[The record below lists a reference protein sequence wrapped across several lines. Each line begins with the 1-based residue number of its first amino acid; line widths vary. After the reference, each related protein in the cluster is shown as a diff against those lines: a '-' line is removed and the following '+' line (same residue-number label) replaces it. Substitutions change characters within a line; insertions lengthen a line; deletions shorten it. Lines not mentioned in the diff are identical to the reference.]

1 LQLSSPKITNLS
13 WGKIEID
20 GSQIFKD
27 VKLFPGGC
35 RKWDWRE
42 TGTQH
47 SPGIQYSDAHE
58 LVDNGAEEIILTR
71 GILGRLKVQKETIKK
86 LELDGIIIH
95 VLRTKES
102 VKLYNNLIKDKKVGA
117 LIHTTC

>member
-1 LQLSSPKITNLS
+1 MHLSSPKITKLS

-42 TGTQH
+42 TGTLH
-47 SPGIQYSDAHE
+47 SPGIQYSDVHE
-58 LVDNGAEEIILTR
+58 LVENGIEEIILTR
-71 GILGRLKVQKETIKK
+71 GVLGRLKVQNETTKK
-86 LELDGIIIH
+86 LELDGIIVH
-95 VLRTKES
+95 VLRTKECC
-102 VKLYNNLIKDKKVGA
+102 KTIQ
-117 LIHTTC
+117 